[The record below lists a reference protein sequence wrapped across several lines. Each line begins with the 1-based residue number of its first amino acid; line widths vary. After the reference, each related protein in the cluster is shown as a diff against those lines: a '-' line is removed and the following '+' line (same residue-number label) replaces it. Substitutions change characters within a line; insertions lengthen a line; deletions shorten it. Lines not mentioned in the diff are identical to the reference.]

1 MLDDVKKMGTI
12 TLDMLL
18 ASRDARQAMQQQLIA
33 ANPGLTLVC
42 LTVVMPGSVK
52 RNEQSLTVAKAA
64 VEAMKHEMD
73 DRLTYLDERDL
84 PTGYEAFLLVSMPPL
99 EAKKVTC
106 GIEESHPLGRL
117 FDIDVFDADGCQVSR
132 EAVGLR
138 PRRCMLC
145 ENEARWC
152 MRNRTHTQEEL
163 HTFINSLISSYV
175 Q

>member
-1 MLDDVKKMGTI
+1 MGAI

-18 ASRDARQAMQQQLIA
+18 ASRDARQAMQQQLMA
-33 ANPGLTLVC
+33 ANPESTLVC

-64 VEAMKHEMD
+64 VAAIKHELD

-84 PTGYEAFLLVSMPPL
+84 PTGYEAFLLVSMAPL

-106 GIEESHPLGRL
+106 GIEENHPLGRL
-117 FDIDVFDADGCQVSR
+117 FDIDVFDTEGLPVSR
-132 EAVGLR
+132 ESVGLQ
-138 PRRCMLC
+138 PRRCIIC

-163 HTFINSLISSYV
+163 HNHINNLISNYV
-175 Q
+175 R